1 MMTSGG
7 RTTSASYTKKKDVSP
22 VAHLGEVQLPQ
33 SVHVSS
39 STHFFAM
46 LLQAIVCASLET
58 LEYFYVGSLNL
69 TIAFWMSN
77 RRIANLDA

>member
-33 SVHVSS
+33 SAHVSS
-39 STHFFAM
+39 STHFLPCFFKPSYVRVLRPLSISM
-46 LLQAIVCASLET
+46 LAL
-58 LEYFYVGSLNL
+58 L
-69 TIAFWMSN
+69 T
-77 RRIANLDA
+77 